1 MKVLTLYLRLLL
13 AGRVCAA
20 VAGVTEGTWVL
31 GQHAHLAVEASD
43 ILAGS
48 SIFWN
53 KRKKNIKVNCLG
65 ILGEITE

>member
-48 SIFWN
+48 SIF
-53 KRKKNIKVNCLG
+53 
-65 ILGEITE
+65 